1 MVSKKK
7 LNKEIEDLRHK
18 LLMQNM
24 SIVNIGMEKRD
35 MFMSPNEFILS
46 RNQEGWK
53 DIKISL
59 KGKDIKKNATKII
72 LFGPSLI

>member
-7 LNKEIEDLRHK
+7 LKEEIDDLRQK
-18 LLMQNM
+18 LMIQNM

-53 DIKISL
+53 NIKITL
-59 KGKDIKKNATKII
+59 KNKDITERITKMIV
-72 LFGPSLI
+72 FGPSLL